1 MSLQSGCN
9 ETLKRMNRKYTTK
22 EFQKVV
28 ERLRNTFPDVMLT
41 TDIIVG
47 FPGETEEE
55 FEITYNFLETIKFYK
70 MHIFKY
76 SQRKGTIAD
85 KMPNQI
91 NGEVKEKRSRRLL
104 DLSDKNEIEYLK
116 KYIGKSVKV
125 LFEQKDGEYY
135 KGHTTNYIMVKTK
148 EKGLQ
153 NKFSDVKV
161 TKQKCME
168 LIGELQKNN
177 ETIL

>member
-1 MSLQSGCN
+1 MSLQSGCDA
-9 ETLKRMNRKYTTK
+9 TLKRMNRKYTTK
-22 EFQKVV
+22 EFQRVV
-28 ERLRNTFPDVMLT
+28 ERLRNAFPDVMLT

-55 FEITYNFLETIKFYK
+55 FEVTYNYLKTIKFYK

-76 SQRKGTIAD
+76 SQRKGTVAD
-85 KMPNQI
+85 KMPNQT

-104 DLSDKNEIEYLK
+104 NLSDKNEIEYLK
-116 KYIGKSVKV
+116 KYIGKNVKV

-148 EKGLQ
+148 EKELQ
-153 NKFSDVKV
+153 NKFGDVKV
-161 TKQKCME
+161 TKEENME
-168 LIGELQKNN
+168 LIGELEKR
-177 ETIL
+177 